1 MSGTTTDP
9 GGAVHPAGAAPSGTA
24 GATGT
29 AGAATGGDPLAALRA
44 AAKARTEARA
54 ASRAA
59 HAARRTENAR
69 PKRSA
74 DELRAI
80 VERGQRELH
89 GRGTP
94 GAPDSD
100 HPEATAEQV
109 VAWAVREFGDSIAVA
124 CSMADAVLPH
134 VVAQQAPWVD
144 VLFLETGYHFPETS
158 GTRDA
163 VEQQMEV
170 TIVDVLPQ
178 LTVAQQDEAHGK
190 DLWSRDPAACCAMRK
205 VEPLTRTLGEYEV
218 WVTGVRRDEAPTRT
232 NTPLVT
238 WDEKNGLVK
247 INPLAAW
254 SFDDLL
260 GYAADHQV
268 ILNPL
273 LNDGYPSIGCAPC
286 TRRVAP
292 GEDPRAGRWAG
303 LDKTECGLHV

>member
-1 MSGTTTDP
+1 MNRETTTT
-9 GGAVHPAGAAPSGTA
+9 GGAETPAGAAPSGSTS
-24 GATGT
+24 TT
-29 AGAATGGDPLAALRA
+29 TGGDLLAALRA
-44 AAKARTEARA
+44 AARARTEARA
-54 ASRAA
+54 ASQAA

-80 VERGQRELH
+80 VERGQAELH
-89 GRGTP
+89 GSGL
-94 GAPDSD
+94 GAPD
-100 HPEATAEQV
+100 EATAEQV

-134 VVAQQAPWVD
+134 VVARQAPWVD

-205 VEPLTRTLGEYEV
+205 VEPLTRTLGGYEV

-232 NTPLVT
+232 GTPLVT

>member
-1 MSGTTTDP
+1 MSGTTTNP
-9 GGAVHPAGAAPSGTA
+9 GGAVHPVGAAPSGT
-24 GATGT
+24 TGT
-29 AGAATGGDPLAALRA
+29 TGRGGAATGGDPLAALRA

-54 ASRAA
+54 ASKAA
-59 HAARRTENAR
+59 HAARRAENAR

-80 VERGQRELH
+80 VERGQAELH
-89 GRGTP
+89 GSAL
-94 GAPDSD
+94 GAAD
-100 HPEATAEQV
+100 EATAEQV

-178 LTVAQQDEAHGK
+178 LTVAQQDAAHGK

-232 NTPLVT
+232 GTPLVT